1 MPKYPILSPV
11 KFGGEIHKRGELD
24 CTEKEAAPLIKS
36 GSLGSAVDGAGQT
49 SNPVP
54 GGALTPEQFSA
65 AVAKLDTQ
73 NKSHWTNANK
83 PEVKALAEVAGLK
96 LKAADRDHLWAH
108 HQAKNAP
115 IEGVWV
121 KAKDGTVTFGEHEI
135 DTDGIGFADGVL
147 TEEQLAELEAN
158 DQVEVEAGTFEG
170 MVQQ

>member
-24 CTEKEAAPLIKS
+24 CTEKQAAPLIKS
-36 GSLGSAVDGAGQT
+36 GSLGAAAGGAGQA
-49 SNPVP
+49 SNAQP
-54 GGALTPEQFSA
+54 GDELTLERFSA

-96 LKAADRDHLWAH
+96 LKAAERDEFWTK
-108 HQAKNAP
+108 HQAQNVP
-115 IEGVWV
+115 IEGFWV
-121 KAKDGTVTFGEHEI
+121 RAKEGTVTFGEHEI

-147 TEEQLAELEAN
+147 TEEQWAELEAN